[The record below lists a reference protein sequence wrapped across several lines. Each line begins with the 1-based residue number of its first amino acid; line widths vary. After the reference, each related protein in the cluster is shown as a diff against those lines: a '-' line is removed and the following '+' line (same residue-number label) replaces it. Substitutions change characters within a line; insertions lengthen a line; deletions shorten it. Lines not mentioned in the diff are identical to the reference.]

1 MRAAYTQRS
10 ARAAPVFIKR
20 YLAGDSGNRE
30 VSGPAAEFLESPER
44 PASQHRKTNLTK
56 HLVGVNRGSERP
68 EKEIPRSNSSR
79 SLFRAQDQ
87 LRIKCYR
94 DQRPLRSWVRM
105 NETSTDGSPIA
116 NSKMSDL
123 SGRSRK
129 QRLRQAC
136 RFRNFEMAMTGK
148 GADAEHSIL
157 SRDE

>member
-1 MRAAYTQRS
+1 
-10 ARAAPVFIKR
+10 
-20 YLAGDSGNRE
+20 
-30 VSGPAAEFLESPER
+30 
-44 PASQHRKTNLTK
+44 
-56 HLVGVNRGSERP
+56 
-68 EKEIPRSNSSR
+68 
-79 SLFRAQDQ
+79 
-87 LRIKCYR
+87 
-94 DQRPLRSWVRM
+94 M

-136 RFRNFEMAMTGK
+136 LFRNFEMAMTDK

>member
-1 MRAAYTQRS
+1 MRTADTQRS
-10 ARAAPVFIKR
+10 ARAEPVFIKR
-20 YLAGDSGNRE
+20 YLAGDSRNRE
-30 VSGPAAEFLESPER
+30 VSGPAAQFLESPER
-44 PASQHRKTNLTK
+44 PAGQHRKTNFTK
-56 HLVGVNRGSERP
+56 HLVGADRGSERP
-68 EKEIPRSNSSR
+68 DKEVPRSKSSR
-79 SLFRAQDQ
+79 VLCRTQDQ
-87 LRIKCYR
+87 LRIKCHR